1 MCSFSCCAFAVFKKR
16 TWLLVTFITLL
27 YLLFLQWTHHGDSQ
41 LQSRS
46 ERNGY
51 ISERLDI
58 DGNQFRTVLQTST
71 GRIQVTYKI
80 NQLSEKKQLQ
90 KLEYGNYLFLK
101 GEITPPQK
109 SRNFDQFDYAAFLE
123 KNNIKAVFQAKEL
136 RIGTK
141 KRNTPL
147 LLIKNYRRFLYT
159 HIENTL
165 PQPTSAYTA
174 ALVLG
179 ERTNFSEES
188 YRDFQELGVV
198 HLLAISGLHIQVLL
212 KAVYYLLI
220 RIRLPHEYA
229 KISIVIFIPFY
240 IFLTGAG
247 PSVTR
252 AGIMALLSYLLPLF
266 MKKIDP
272 FTALCAS
279 GIICLFIRPM
289 QLFDVG
295 FQLSYALTAGII
307 LSNQKIL
314 RRFTSNWSQMF
325 VLSWITTWISIPI
338 VCYHFYQISWTGIFL
353 NLIYVPL
360 FVFFVLP
367 LSFLSFCFPIAA
379 VYGNPL
385 LLFMEKITHYLG
397 SIPYQVLITGR
408 PHPSLIIAILA
419 LIYLF
424 FLLWE
429 NRKTS
434 RYICLIA
441 VFVLLLLSKSNWI
454 GKVTFIDIGQGDSI
468 LIQLPNN
475 KGNYLI
481 DTGGQ
486 MAFQQEK
493 WQKRRRDF
501 TVGKNIL
508 VPVLKSKGIGKLD
521 KVIVT
526 HSDADH
532 MGALEELEA
541 EITMKQLYHG
551 EGAEQKKILQ
561 KALQKWPS
569 SKVHTMR
576 AGDSWDIGDGIHFEC
591 LYPSKQ
597 GKGENNDSLVIK
609 ANLDGKTWLFTGDL
623 EAEGEVQL
631 LNKAI
636 RADILKVGHHGS
648 KTSTSLAFAKTVN
661 PRIAIISCGVN
672 NRFGHPHRQTLATL
686 QQIGAVVF
694 RTDLQGE
701 IRYTFGQGFTFKLD

>member
-1 MCSFSCCAFAVFKKR
+1 MEIIF
-16 TWLLVTFITLL
+16 
-27 YLLFLQWTHHGDSQ
+27 
-41 LQSRS
+41 
-46 ERNGY
+46 
-51 ISERLDI
+51 
-58 DGNQFRTVLQTST
+58 
-71 GRIQVTYKI
+71 
-80 NQLSEKKQLQ
+80 
-90 KLEYGNYLFLK
+90 FLK

-247 PSVTR
+247 PSATR

-360 FVFFVLP
+360 FVFFRPPIILSLFLLP
-367 LSFLSFCFPIAA
+367 DSSSLWQSFTAFHGKNHALSRQHSVSSADNWKAPSKFDYRYSCIDLSFLSPLGKSKNLPLHLPYCCFRIAA
-379 VYGNPL
+379 
-385 LLFMEKITHYLG
+385 
-397 SIPYQVLITGR
+397 
-408 PHPSLIIAILA
+408 
-419 LIYLF
+419 
-424 FLLWE
+424 
-429 NRKTS
+429 
-434 RYICLIA
+434 
-441 VFVLLLLSKSNWI
+441 SK
-454 GKVTFIDIGQGDSI
+454 
-468 LIQLPNN
+468 
-475 KGNYLI
+475 
-481 DTGGQ
+481 
-486 MAFQQEK
+486 
-493 WQKRRRDF
+493 
-501 TVGKNIL
+501 
-508 VPVLKSKGIGKLD
+508 
-521 KVIVT
+521 
-526 HSDADH
+526 
-532 MGALEELEA
+532 
-541 EITMKQLYHG
+541 
-551 EGAEQKKILQ
+551 
-561 KALQKWPS
+561 
-569 SKVHTMR
+569 
-576 AGDSWDIGDGIHFEC
+576 
-591 LYPSKQ
+591 
-597 GKGENNDSLVIK
+597 
-609 ANLDGKTWLFTGDL
+609 
-623 EAEGEVQL
+623 
-631 LNKAI
+631 
-636 RADILKVGHHGS
+636 
-648 KTSTSLAFAKTVN
+648 
-661 PRIAIISCGVN
+661 
-672 NRFGHPHRQTLATL
+672 
-686 QQIGAVVF
+686 
-694 RTDLQGE
+694 
-701 IRYTFGQGFTFKLD
+701 